1 MVMQR
6 PTSSQFYDL
15 ARRQDLV
22 EDHPP
27 VGVHCI
33 CAGMD
38 YRMIDPV
45 VISQWEWD
53 FPHVDKKQMID
64 NFIHLNNS
72 VRSKWNQISDRSPSL
87 YEYLRDKIYGGT

>member
-15 ARRQDLV
+15 ARRQDIV

-45 VISQWEWD
+45 VMSQWEWD
-53 FPHVDKKQMID
+53 FPQVDKKKMID
-64 NFIHLNNS
+64 NFVSINNS
-72 VRSKWNQISDRSPSL
+72 IRSKWQNIANNSLSL
-87 YEYLRDKIYGGT
+87 YDYLRANIYGSN